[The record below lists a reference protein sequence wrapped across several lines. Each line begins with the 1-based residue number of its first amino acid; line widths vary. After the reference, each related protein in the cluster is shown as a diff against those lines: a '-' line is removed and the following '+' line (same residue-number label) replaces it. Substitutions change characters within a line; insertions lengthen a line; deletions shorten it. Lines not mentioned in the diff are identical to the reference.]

1 MHEPKGGSLRCV
13 PLPVQLQVD
22 PERHPRLGI
31 AQLDLGRLHARRREA
46 DDNVGPPVIGD
57 GVSDQH
63 VPQFAPPRDVSL
75 SFAREEAASTH
86 QRYGLLSRP
95 QWSFFSFVSNIPASM
110 LRRGLG
116 VAAVLL
122 VFAAPARAGTL
133 GLAEVRS
140 ADGTLIGKAGA
151 GAYAYPADGSILRI
165 GSSRADAARV
175 DLRDVSMFNG
185 RITVRR
191 LVVPSRGL
199 GGARIDGLVVDGTG
213 YVVGPNAIIPLDGG
227 SYVVALQEAVSPGR
241 TGSGLVGLRAF
252 VSDPSLGL
260 APGTQLLVGLARAA
274 HPDSSTSRAAAVL
287 GLPQLPA
294 AQASMSGVPTFLAR
308 DILPPTNTLGGQAV
322 ALAYRYLGVPY
333 VWGGE
338 SPSGFDCSG
347 LTMYVY
353 GQLGIKLGHYTG
365 FQYYAG
371 LRVPRDE
378 LEPGDLVF
386 FHANSAGVPG
396 HEGMYIGNGSFI
408 HAPHTGDV
416 VRISSLFETRYAL
429 AYVGAVRPYAA
440 GAAPASLST
449 WTSLSG

>member
-1 MHEPKGGSLRCV
+1 
-13 PLPVQLQVD
+13 
-22 PERHPRLGI
+22 
-31 AQLDLGRLHARRREA
+31 
-46 DDNVGPPVIGD
+46 
-57 GVSDQH
+57 
-63 VPQFAPPRDVSL
+63 
-75 SFAREEAASTH
+75 
-86 QRYGLLSRP
+86 
-95 QWSFFSFVSNIPASM
+95 
-110 LRRGLG
+110 
-116 VAAVLL
+116 
-122 VFAAPARAGTL
+122 
-133 GLAEVRS
+133 
-140 ADGTLIGKAGA
+140 LIGKAGA

-175 DLRDVSMFNG
+175 ELHDVSIFNG
-185 RITVRR
+185 RITMRR

-199 GGARIDGLVVDGTG
+199 GGARIDGLVVDGTS
-213 YVVGPNAIIPLDGG
+213 YVVGPNAIIPLEGG

-274 HPDSSTSRAAAVL
+274 QPDSSTSRAAAVL

-308 DILPPTNTLGGQAV
+308 DILPPANTLGGQAV

-371 LRVPRDE
+371 LRVPRDQ
-378 LEPGDLVF
+378 LQPGDLVF

-396 HEGMYIGNGSFI
+396 HEGMYVGNGSFI

-440 GAAPASLST
+440 GAQPSSLST
-449 WTSLSG
+449 WTSLG